1 MPVTRRRR
9 ATSPE
14 QPENTNPAAQTPEQA
29 VGSPA
34 EASAA
39 ELSTTEK
46 SRTSEKS
53 SAADSVVEPAEVQEP
68 FAPWAQR
75 PADAESSPV
84 AAQETS
90 LAASEIPAQSSDE
103 DSAVSLFEN
112 TASASGA
119 AETSPNRPES
129 AVTPHR
135 TETAPTPHPRRSAAA
150 RATAENVPYQPLLPS
165 SPTNGERLE
174 RQDYPPTSIESGRR
188 TARGELFRRPPQPPV
203 ASSYVPPVP
212 PVPQP
217 PALQAPTHEISLP
230 LGNLLHLAYNP
241 GYTGSE
247 EARSVL
253 LHQLE
258 DESKAGGRARCWS
271 CGSLAI
277 VYDRWNTRSKTFGE
291 IGVAFCEI
299 CGVWSVM

>member
-1 MPVTRRRR
+1 MPVTRRKR

-14 QPENTNPAAQTPEQA
+14 QPENTNTAAQTPEQA
-29 VGSPA
+29 AGSPA

-46 SRTSEKS
+46 AASSEKS
-53 SAADSVVEPAEVQEP
+53 SPVDPVAESSPTEKP
-68 FAPWAQR
+68 EMTASSHA
-75 PADAESSPV
+75 ADAESSPV

-90 LAASEIPAQSSDE
+90 IDVPETPAQE
-103 DSAVSLFEN
+103 TRTTAHFEVKEP
-112 TASASGA
+112 S
-119 AETSPNRPES
+119 EPEPNRQEP
-129 AVTPHR
+129 APAHHR
-135 TETAPTPHPRRSAAA
+135 AEAPAHARRSVAA
-150 RATAENVPYQPLLPS
+150 RAAAENGPYQPLLPS
-165 SPTNGERLE
+165 GSSNGDRPE
-174 RQDYPPTSIESGRR
+174 RQDYSPSSIEGGRR
-188 TARGELFRRPPQPPV
+188 TARGELFRRPPQPPTPP
-203 ASSYVPPVP
+203 YVPPP
-212 PVPQP
+212 SQPAQAPQ
-217 PALQAPTHEISLP
+217 LQAPTHEISLP

-258 DESKAGGRARCWS
+258 DESKAGGRARCWN

-291 IGVAFCEI
+291 IGIAFCEI